1 MGCIEAAGAERQAR
15 GHPKILV
22 TVRSMSMLGRKM
34 RLSGHI
40 ARRIIAADHAL
51 DRPLM
56 SALGRMRTFGAEA
69 RTCDCIVFSAF
80 PIEEPTR
87 QKIVSVRRN

>member
-15 GHPKILV
+15 GHPRILV

-34 RLSGHI
+34 RVSGRI

-51 DRPLM
+51 DRRLM
-56 SALGRMRTFGAEA
+56 SSLGGKRTFGAEPS
-69 RTCDCIVFSAF
+69 RCDCIVFSAF
-80 PIEEPTR
+80 PIEEPGR
-87 QKIVSVRRN
+87 